1 LTLEV
6 ILREPLG
13 ERTFAA
19 GDFPLSI
26 GGAGSTIT
34 VQSAAPGP
42 LAWLGVQDEQLFLQ
56 PAQPGVGV
64 LHNGA
69 RIDASTWVHAGD
81 VLDVGSGRL
90 KLAADRGRIVL
101 NVTDGAVGNVTA
113 PPIVDAA
120 TAFAGTGAGDEE
132 IAPVAFR
139 RSESARSEERAIRLR
154 GRAGM
159 LVALAVLLGLAAYLF
174 SSVPMHVEST
184 PVTNRVAFEGGGL
197 DLGFGSS
204 HLLRPGKYTLVV
216 EHEGYATL
224 RQPVTVTRNGA
235 RQLSVQ
241 LQPLPGRLRIELP
254 VAGLVKVAGKTA
266 KVPGEIELPAGKH
279 PLAIDTERY
288 QDFNTEVQIEGFG
301 KRQTLVPKL
310 VPGWSNVS
318 ITSEPAGAA
327 VLVAGEAKGAT
338 PLTVELMGGNYR
350 LELNRAGF
358 KPWQSDIQVKAN
370 TPLTIGPVKLGVPD
384 GQLVVKSSP
393 AGASVTIA
401 GVYRGRTPLEVA
413 VRPDVSQAV
422 AVSRDGYSGA
432 TRDVSVGSGA
442 RQVVELT
449 LTPILGDVIVRA
461 RPSGAELFV
470 DNVSKGSAEQTLRLP
485 ATAHVIEIRKQGYAP
500 FRTTVTPRPNLPQN
514 IDVTLLE
521 GVAATVASAPV
532 GGNPAGAPGA
542 GAAAAG
548 AAPTIVALTPTIR
561 TQGGIEL
568 KLVPAGSYTMGS
580 PRREAGRR
588 ANEAQRAVQL
598 QRRFYVSFK
607 EITNAQFREF
617 SSDHRS
623 GFVGQSTLEL
633 DRQPVVN
640 VSWQEAAEFCNW
652 LSGREG
658 LKPVYESK
666 GGKLVAIAP
675 APNGYRLPT
684 EAEWEWVARSTG
696 SGGLRKYPWG
706 DSLPVPPGAGNY
718 ADRLAQPVVPQFLA
732 DYDDGFAVTAP
743 VGSFSPNPLGFF
755 DIGGNVA
762 EWTHDLYTVQP
773 AGGAVSV
780 DPAQGGEGGLHS
792 IRGSSWKNSGVT
804 ELRLAYRDYGDNK
817 RNDVG
822 FRIARYAQ

>member
-1 LTLEV
+1 V
-6 ILREPLG
+6 VLREPLG

-26 GGAGSTIT
+26 GGVGSTIT
-34 VQSAAPGP
+34 VQAPAPGP

-56 PAQPGVGV
+56 PAEAGAGV

-69 RIDASTWVHAGD
+69 RIAASTWLNPGD
-81 VLDVGSGRL
+81 VVDVGGGRL
-90 KLAADRGRIVL
+90 KVATERGRIVL
-101 NVTDGAVGNVTA
+101 NVTDGAAGNVTA
-113 PPIVDAA
+113 PPVADLA
-120 TAFAGTGAGDEE
+120 TAVAGTGAGDEE

-139 RSESARSEERAIRLR
+139 RSESTRSEDRGVRLR
-154 GRAGM
+154 GRTIM
-159 LVALAVLLGLAAYLF
+159 LVALAVLLAFAAYLF
-174 SSVPMHVEST
+174 TSVPMHVEAT
-184 PVTNRVAFEGGGL
+184 PLAKRVAFEGGGV

-216 EHEGYATL
+216 ERDGYATL
-224 RQPVTVTRNGA
+224 RKPVSVTREGP
-235 RQLSVQ
+235 RQISVQ
-241 LQPLPGRLRIELP
+241 LEPLPGRLQIELP
-254 VAGLVKVAGKTA
+254 VPGVAKVAGKTA
-266 KVPGEIELPAGKH
+266 RVPGEIELPAGKYS
-279 PLAIDTERY
+279 LTIDTERY
-288 QDFNTEVQIEGFG
+288 QDFSTNVEIEGLG
-301 KRQTLVPKL
+301 KRQTLAPKL
-310 VPGWSNVS
+310 VPGWSDVS
-318 ITSEPAGAA
+318 ITSEPAGAE
-327 VLVAGEAKGAT
+327 VLVGGEVKGVT
-338 PLTVELMGGNYR
+338 PLKVELMGGNHR

-358 KPWQSDIQVKAN
+358 KPWQTDIQVKPN

-384 GQLVVKSSP
+384 GQLVVRSSP

-413 VRPDVSQAV
+413 VRPDVPQAV
-422 AVSRDGYSGA
+422 AVSREGYADA
-432 TRDVSVGSGA
+432 TREVRVGSGA
-442 RQVVELT
+442 RQVVELS
-449 LTPILGDVIVRA
+449 LAPILGDVIVRA

-470 DNVSKGSAEQTLRLP
+470 DNVSKGPADQTLRLP
-485 ATAHVIEIRKQGYAP
+485 ATAHQIEIRKQGYAP

-521 GVAATVASAPV
+521 GVAATAATAPV
-532 GGNPAGAPGA
+532 GSPGASTGTPAAASGAPA
-542 GAAAAG
+542 II
-548 AAPTIVALTPTIR
+548 PLTPTIR

-588 ANEAQRAVQL
+588 ANEAQRAVDL
-598 QRRFYVSFK
+598 QRRFYVSLY
-607 EITNAQFREF
+607 EITNAQFRQF
-617 SSDHRS
+617 RSDHRS
-623 GFVGQSTLEL
+623 GFVGQATLEL

-652 LSGREG
+652 LSGKEG

-666 GGKLVAIAP
+666 GGKLVAISP

-684 EAEWEWVARSTG
+684 EAEWEWIARNNG

-718 ADRLAQPVVPQFLA
+718 ADRLAQPLVSQFMA

-804 ELRLAYRDYGDNK
+804 ELRLAFRDYGDNK

>member
-1 LTLEV
+1 
-6 ILREPLG
+6 
-13 ERTFAA
+13 
-19 GDFPLSI
+19 
-26 GGAGSTIT
+26 
-34 VQSAAPGP
+34 
-42 LAWLGVQDEQLFLQ
+42 
-56 PAQPGVGV
+56 
-64 LHNGA
+64 
-69 RIDASTWVHAGD
+69 
-81 VLDVGSGRL
+81 
-90 KLAADRGRIVL
+90 
-101 NVTDGAVGNVTA
+101 
-113 PPIVDAA
+113 
-120 TAFAGTGAGDEE
+120 
-132 IAPVAFR
+132 
-139 RSESARSEERAIRLR
+139 
-154 GRAGM
+154 M
-159 LVALAVLLGLAAYLF
+159 LVAFAVLLVLGAYLF
-174 SSVPMHVEST
+174 TSIPMHVVST
-184 PVTNRVAFEGGGL
+184 PTAQRVSFEDGGL

-216 EHEGYATL
+216 EHQGYATL
-224 RQPVTVTRNGA
+224 RQPVSVTRDGT
-235 RQLSVQ
+235 RQLSVR
-241 LQPLPGRLRIELP
+241 LKPLPGRLQVQLP
-254 VAGLVKVAGKTA
+254 VAGVVNVGGKTA
-266 KVPGEIELPAGKH
+266 KVPGEIELPAGKYS
-279 PLAIDTERY
+279 LTIDTERY
-288 QDFNTEVQIEGFG
+288 QDFKADVQIEGLG
-301 KRQTLVPKL
+301 KRQTLAPKL
-310 VPGWSNVS
+310 VPAWSNVS
-318 ITSEPAGAA
+318 IVSEPAGAE

-338 PLTVELMGGNYR
+338 PVTVELMGGNYR

-358 KPWQSDIQVKAN
+358 KPWQSDIQVKPN

-384 GQLVVKSSP
+384 GQLVVRSAP
-393 AGASVTIA
+393 AGANVTIA

-413 VRPDVSQAV
+413 VRPDVPQAV
-422 AVSRDGYSGA
+422 AVSRDGYTGA
-432 TRDVSVGSGA
+432 AREVSVGSGA
-442 RQVVELT
+442 RQVIELA

-521 GVAATVASAPV
+521 GVAATVASAPL
-532 GGNPAGAPGA
+532 GSNPAPGA
-542 GAAAAG
+542 AVTAATAV
-548 AAPTIVALTPTIR
+548 APAIVALTPTTR

-588 ANEAQRAVQL
+588 ANEAQRAVDL
-598 QRRFYVSFK
+598 QRRFYVSLR

-617 SSDHRS
+617 ASDHRS

-640 VSWQEAAEFCNW
+640 VSWQDAAAFCNW
-652 LSGREG
+652 LSSREG

-666 GGKLVAIAP
+666 GGKLVPIAP

-684 EAEWEWVARSTG
+684 EAEWEWIARNNG
-696 SGGLRKYPWG
+696 SGVLRKYPWG

-718 ADRLAQPVVPQFLA
+718 ADRLAQPLVPQFLA

-804 ELRLAYRDYGDNK
+804 ELRLAFRDYGDNK